1 MADEVEWENGAAAV
15 AKALLPHFSSDGG
28 FFPYPK
34 SMSCSGVNSTI
45 LAEDRRHRLLRRG
58 FAAPSPPPTRRAG
71 GSSGPLGLPPSPPA
85 AAAPCRPGCP
95 LLEGFP
101 SQTHLPLASPC
112 EPWPSLL
119 PPVLL
124 CSAAFAERALC
135 RRPPGSTETG
145 TAEP

>member
-1 MADEVEWENGAAAV
+1 MHAPRPPGPIVDLTRERWIYYR
-15 AKALLPHFSSDGG
+15 F
-28 FFPYPK
+28 
-34 SMSCSGVNSTI
+34 
-45 LAEDRRHRLLRRG
+45 RRPGERP
-58 FAAPSPPPTRRAG
+58 AWPTR
-71 GSSGPLGLPPSPPA
+71 SSGRMAQPPSPRT
-85 AAAPCRPGCP
+85 APSSE
-95 LLEGFP
+95 EGLRGAFSSPYSSIP

>member
-1 MADEVEWENGAAAV
+1 MAQPPSPRTAPSSEEGLRGA
-15 AKALLPHFSSDGG
+15 FSS
-28 FFPYPK
+28 PYSSK
-34 SMSCSGVNSTI
+34 TW
-45 LAEDRRHRLLRRG
+45 RRR
-58 FAAPSPPPTRRAG
+58 
-71 GSSGPLGLPPSPPA
+71 SGPLGLPPSPPA